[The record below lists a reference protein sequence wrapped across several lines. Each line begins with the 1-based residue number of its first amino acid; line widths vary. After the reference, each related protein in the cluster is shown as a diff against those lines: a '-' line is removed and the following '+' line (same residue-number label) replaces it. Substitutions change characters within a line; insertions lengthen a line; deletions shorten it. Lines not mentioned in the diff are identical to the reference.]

1 MGAEAWSF
9 GKGRGHTIGGGAV
22 SGWEGQRERAGHSL
36 WGGGATQ
43 KGGRGLVLPK
53 MELSGRGGVSFVG
66 VVTRGGVAISE
77 GGVAPS

>member
-1 MGAEAWSF
+1 M
-9 GKGRGHTIGGGAV
+9 
-22 SGWEGQRERAGHSL
+22 

-77 GGVAPS
+77 GGVAPF